1 MFLDEICYILF
12 HDFHLRYRIEKLK
25 STRRIIFDV
34 LILSKKVFEMERL
47 QKILASC
54 GVASR
59 RESEKLI
66 LAGRV
71 KVNGKIVTELGL
83 KFSTH
88 DRIEVDGKLIETESK
103 VYFILNKPRGYL
115 STAKD
120 DRGRKI
126 ILDLFPQKI
135 RETYRLFPVGRLD
148 FDSEGILLVTNDGEL
163 MQKLTHPKFFVEK
176 TYRAKYSGN
185 LDSKKIARLEN
196 GIELEDGKTAP
207 ARIKRL
213 PNNFVEITI
222 HEGRNR
228 QIRRMLAAVGCEVE
242 SLERIAFAGLTLNGI
257 ARGEFRTLSNFE
269 LETLQKLSE
278 EFKN

>member
-1 MFLDEICYILF
+1 M
-12 HDFHLRYRIEKLK
+12 EK
-25 STRRIIFDV
+25 FD
-34 LILSKKVFEMERL
+34 RL
-47 QKILASC
+47 QKILAQC

-66 LAGRV
+66 LSGRV

-83 KFSTH
+83 KFSTD
-88 DRIEVDGKLIETESK
+88 DRIEVDGKQIETESK

-126 ILDLFPQKI
+126 ILDLFPQKL
-135 RETYRLFPVGRLD
+135 RKNYRLFPVGRLD
-148 FDSEGILLVTNDGEL
+148 FDSEGILIVTNDGEL

-176 TYRAKYSGN
+176 TYRAKFSGN
-185 LDSKKIARLEN
+185 LDSKKISMLEN
-196 GIELEDGKTAP
+196 GIELDDGKTAP
-207 ARIKRL
+207 AQIKRL

-257 ARGEFRTLSNFE
+257 ARGEFRALSNFE
-269 LETLQKLSE
+269 LETLQNLSE
-278 EFKN
+278 EQN

>member
-1 MFLDEICYILF
+1 
-12 HDFHLRYRIEKLK
+12 
-25 STRRIIFDV
+25 
-34 LILSKKVFEMERL
+34 MERL

-71 KVNGKIVTELGL
+71 RVNGKIITELGL

-148 FDSEGILLVTNDGEL
+148 FDSEGILIVTNDGDL

-242 SLERIAFAGLTLNGI
+242 SLERIEFAGLTLNGI
-257 ARGEFRTLSNFE
+257 ARGEFRALSNFE
-269 LETLQKLSE
+269 LETLQNLAE
-278 EFKN
+278 EFQN